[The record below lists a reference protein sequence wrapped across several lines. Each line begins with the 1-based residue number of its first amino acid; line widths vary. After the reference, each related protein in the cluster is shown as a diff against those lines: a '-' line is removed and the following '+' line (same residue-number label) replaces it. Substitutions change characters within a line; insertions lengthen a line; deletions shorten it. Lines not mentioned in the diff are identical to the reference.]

1 MLFGHKGE
9 APYTWEQAVRW
20 MRAQPEMA
28 RVVHESYLGQDVVA
42 EAERYATSDEFNE
55 VLRILKRYVRTQDKK
70 FVDLG
75 CGNGIASY
83 ALGANGF
90 RILAVDPDLS
100 DTVGIG
106 ATAGLARSGGLTGRV
121 WPVAGTSE
129 RLPIRSRSV
138 EAIFARQVLHHF
150 ESLVAGL
157 AECWRVL
164 VPGGILVACREH
176 VADDQEQLEAFLAAH
191 PLHWLYGKENAYPLQ
206 AYLDAAD
213 EAGFETV
220 RVLGPYDTP
229 INYYP
234 RTCEDIHSEA
244 VRNLSRKTGKRLA
257 AVALRLK
264 PVRAWYSRRMSHF
277 DRTPGRLFSFVLR
290 KPR

>member
-1 MLFGHKGE
+1 MFGHNSE

-28 RVVHESYLGQDVVA
+28 RVVHESYLNENVVA

-55 VLRILKRYVRTQDKK
+55 VLRILRRYIKKQDEPLM
-70 FVDLG
+70 DLG
-75 CGNGIASY
+75 CGNGIAAY
-83 ALGANGF
+83 ALAAHGF
-90 RILAVDPDLS
+90 KVLALDPDLS
-100 DTVGIG
+100 DSVGLG
-106 ATAGLARSGGLTGRV
+106 ATAELARRDVVAGRI

-129 RLPIRSRSV
+129 RLPVRSRSV
-138 EAIFARQVLHHF
+138 SGIYARQVLHHF
-150 ESLVAGL
+150 ESLAGGL

-191 PLHWLYGKENAYPLQ
+191 PLHWLYGRENAYPLY
-206 AYLDAAD
+206 AYLDAACK
-213 EAGFETV
+213 AGFQKV
-220 RVLGPYDTP
+220 DILGPYDTP

-234 RTCEDIHSEA
+234 RTREDIHSEA

-264 PVRAWYSRRMSHF
+264 PVRAWYLRRMSHF